1 MPCHSCYICGTWR
14 SKEVGGFKSS
24 NGGKGKS
31 HKEGE
36 SLWGGGIKTTQ
47 GVDPSTSL
55 YELPT
60 YFSLFCFGVKRYMH
74 YTTFP
79 SL

>member
-1 MPCHSCYICGTWR
+1 M
-14 SKEVGGFKSS
+14 
-24 NGGKGKS
+24 
-31 HKEGE
+31 
-36 SLWGGGIKTTQ
+36 GGGIKTTQ